1 MLSDVRLP
9 VRDQTIESLVAVMWL
24 FNGFPTWEAAASA
37 VLGHT
42 KSKNVRGLLHSGW
55 REAFVTLNGAGNSTP
70 NELLAAHSYLP
81 LYQPFTKV
89 AVYEQLRT
97 TLLDG
102 DLARLLALA
111 RTRVLAG
118 GPVRYC
124 PLCAAKEVLQSGY
137 AVAHRSNQ
145 ISGVMTCSEHGVGLI
160 SFAATGRFAIKF
172 GEKGLHIPSA
182 SALASH
188 PQSALSCDVRSP
200 KPAELRYAKFVE
212 AALSGEL
219 AHASLG
225 ARQVAFSDRLDERFQ
240 ARGAPGSTLSRL
252 IREGHSAAA
261 LREAALD
268 VPPGRAAYWPALVTD
283 GDSYAHHPVA
293 NLLVI
298 SVLFDDVDDY
308 NRAITKAAG
317 THRALKDESAGLHVG
332 VPNPKVNSCFI
343 KDCIRGLSLK
353 EVALRHDMNSA
364 TVKALLLKFPRLA
377 HQREQAGLRRRL
389 RRGASALKQSPTP
402 RATEKEYGCE
412 RRELRS
418 STASLELGAA

>member
-1 MLSDVRLP
+1 MLTDVPLP
-9 VRDQTIESLVAVMWL
+9 VRDQTIDSLVAATWL
-24 FNGFPTWEAAASA
+24 RNPISNWGAATSA
-37 VLGHT
+37 VFGQ
-42 KSKNVRGLLHSGW
+42 KRRKESRGILQAGW
-55 REAFVTLNGAGNSTP
+55 RNAFVTLDGAGYSTP

-81 LYQPFTKV
+81 LYQPFMRVKL
-89 AVYEQLRT
+89 YEDLRS
-97 TLLDG
+97 LLLNG
-102 DLARLLALA
+102 ELVRLTAMT
-111 RTRVLAG
+111 RTRVLTA

-160 SFAATGRFAIKF
+160 SFAPTGRFAI
-172 GEKGLHIPSA
+172 ELEERGLHIPSA

-188 PQSALSCDVRSP
+188 PQSALSGDARSP

-219 AHASLG
+219 THASLG

-268 VPPGRAAYWPALVTD
+268 IPLARAAHWPAFVTD

-308 NRAITKAAG
+308 KRAITMAAG
-317 THRALKDESAGLHVG
+317 TDRSLKEESFGLHVG
-332 VPNPKVNSCFI
+332 VPNPKVNSHFI

-353 EVALRHDMNSA
+353 EVARRHEMSSA
-364 TVKALLLKFPRLA
+364 TVRMFLEKFPRLA
-377 HQREQAGLRRRL
+377 HQRDQASLRRRL
-389 RRGASALKQSPTP
+389 RRGASAMKQFPP
-402 RATEKEYGCE
+402 RATEKMYG
-412 RRELRS
+412 REKNELKS
-418 STASLELGAA
+418 STSGLELVAT